1 MLLSVVKLVR
11 GEMAAG
17 YLGPLNQSLIM
28 PQKQLLKLCLSFDI
42 LCSAQRLVQL
52 TFICICWS

>member
-17 YLGPLNQSLIM
+17 YLGTTEPVINYAPETTAEAL
-28 PQKQLLKLCLSFDI
+28 PQL
-42 LCSAQRLVQL
+42 
-52 TFICICWS
+52 